1 MAKGARPK
9 CPVHKEIVMN
19 KATTKA
25 ADAAKRA
32 ISRAAIPLGL
42 DFEKNI
48 CELAGQNVNQAE
60 LKREIDAALA
70 AKVQELSN
78 RLLSTFRVTLG
89 L

>member
-1 MAKGARPK
+1 
-9 CPVHKEIVMN
+9 MN

-25 ADAAKRA
+25 ADAAKKAILRA
-32 ISRAAIPLGL
+32 SVPIGP
-42 DFEKNI
+42 DFEKSI

>member
-1 MAKGARPK
+1 
-9 CPVHKEIVMN
+9 MN

-25 ADAAKRA
+25 VDAA
-32 ISRAAIPLGL
+32 RAAASRITVPLGPE
-42 DFEKNI
+42 FEKSI

-70 AKVQELSN
+70 AKAQELSN
-78 RLLSTFRVTLG
+78 RLLGTFRVTLG